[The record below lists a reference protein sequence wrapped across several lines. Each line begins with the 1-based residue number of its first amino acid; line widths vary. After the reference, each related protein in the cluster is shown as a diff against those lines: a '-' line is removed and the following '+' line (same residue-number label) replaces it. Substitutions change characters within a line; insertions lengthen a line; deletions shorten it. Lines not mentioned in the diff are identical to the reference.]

1 MYRSHAGHVN
11 LQPGNSHS
19 YVETVGAEGSA
30 GGIRAGVEK
39 RGLSDQTHRLS
50 IIVTLTM
57 KSVSSQA
64 VTIADKW
71 CARRRGH
78 QSTYWPQLH
87 FVANV
92 VVYVKHLQKLTARAP
107 NAKSDAPKPLS
118 ESVPLFGPRFIPPN
132 ALWESSK
139 RGPAADV
146 TPESLYLKPVTVIHP
161 FYFRGLCHCPNDLST
176 EPSERHDF
184 KWDGWT
190 TMGPQSPTSSCSPV
204 TNPSRPDS

>member
-1 MYRSHAGHVN
+1 
-11 LQPGNSHS
+11 
-19 YVETVGAEGSA
+19 
-30 GGIRAGVEK
+30 
-39 RGLSDQTHRLS
+39 
-50 IIVTLTM
+50 M

-190 TMGPQSPTSSCSPV
+190 TMGPQEVHGVWHEEMAIGLQLRCFTCREAENGSAEDQHCFASTSAAFWRDVQHWEIPRKSVSP
-204 TNPSRPDS
+204 NL